1 MKKIIC
7 LCLAL
12 CVILTSVS
20 VFAENKITLVTDRGT
35 AYSRAD
41 FGEMPIKRYAT
52 ISKGVVREERASYT
66 FEKTDL
72 NVKIETDIKEET
84 DGVLISYDKDG
95 KLTGVKD
102 VLLNGETT
110 IKLDEETPRVK
121 GYAWVNDKMVSLGDS
136 DATKPKKINVF
147 LIGSSSAFNW
157 PVRHYPGEG
166 YGKFLGDYFNPDYV
180 NFVNNAVSGASSTTF
195 LDDDKHLGNWP
206 ATRDAIQ
213 PGDYVII
220 EVGANDPKHTK
231 DAEGNFSPEKY
242 KENIMI
248 MHNDVISRG
257 GHVIYAAASSPAVNI
272 KNGKVMP
279 ESTRAEISGYRK
291 QIAKETNSVY
301 IDCVQAVCDYFNSQL
316 KDKTF
321 KSVEDLQGYYFRNR
335 DWMMKPIEEGGFGL
349 DYEDTLIP
357 DNFEAD
363 KMYDYVHTNVRG
375 ADLVAKFLYQALMES
390 DSNLKFYTK

>member
-7 LCLAL
+7 ILIALGVALSSASVLAN
-12 CVILTSVS
+12 S
-20 VFAENKITLVTDRGT
+20 ITLVTDRGT

-41 FGEMPIKRYAT
+41 FGEMPLKRYAT
-52 ISKGVVREERASYT
+52 MADSVVKEHRASYT

-72 NVKIETDIKEET
+72 NIKIETDIKEEA
-84 DGVLISYDKDG
+84 DAILVSYDKDG
-95 KLTGVKD
+95 KLSGVINTKVKD
-102 VLLNGETT
+102 TTT
-110 IKLDEETPRVK
+110 IKSDEEIARIK
-121 GYAWVNDKMVSLGDS
+121 GFAWVDGKLVSLGDT
-136 DATKPKKINVF
+136 DETKPRKINVF

-157 PVRHYPGEG
+157 PIRHYPGEG

-180 NFVNNAVSGASSTTF
+180 NFVNNAVSGASTTTF
-195 LDDDKHLGNWP
+195 LDDSKNLGYWP

-220 EVGANDPKHTK
+220 EVGANDRKHTK
-231 DAEGNFSPEKY
+231 DEDGNFLPEKY

-272 KNGKVMP
+272 KNGKIMP
-279 ESTRAEISGYRK
+279 ESSRAEISLYRK
-291 QIAKETNSVY
+291 EIAKETNSVY
-301 IDCVQAVCDYFNSQL
+301 IDCVQPVCDYFNSQL

-321 KSVEDLQGYYFRNR
+321 GSVEELQGYYFRNR
-335 DWMMKPIEEGGFGL
+335 DWMMKPVEEGGFGL
-349 DYEDTLIP
+349 SYEDTIIP

-363 KMYDYVHTNVRG
+363 KQSDYVHTNVRG
-375 ADLVAKFLYQALMES
+375 ADLVAKLLYQELMKS
-390 DSNLKFYTK
+390 DSPLKFYTK